1 MQCTCVNV
9 AVRAENSPENS
20 YKNYLEVYVTMSV
33 SVEKLENS
41 MVRLTIEVSA
51 EDFDKAINKVYNRQ
65 KSRMNVPGFRRG
77 KTPRKVL
84 EKMYGTSIFYED
96 AANDVINSSYPDAA
110 RESGEDIVS
119 NPEINVTQIEA
130 GKPFIYTAEVA
141 VKPPVS
147 LGKYK
152 GVEVDKQTINVTDE
166 DVDAEIRREQEKNA
180 TKNDITD
187 RAVQDGDDIVLD
199 FEGFC
204 DGKPFAGGK
213 ATDYVLTVG
222 SGSFIPGF
230 EEQLVGANI
239 GEELDVNVT
248 FPENYQA
255 EELKGKN
262 ATFKCT
268 VKKITEKVLP
278 ELDDEFADEVSEFS
292 TMAEYREDVK
302 KKIVERR
309 EATARTVKE
318 NEAVR
323 KVIEDA
329 HVDIPEAMLRTQQ
342 EQLVSELEQQVVS
355 QGMNFED
362 YMNYAQVTREK
373 IAENMKEEAER
384 RIMYRLVMEQ
394 VAKEENIVATEE
406 DYEAEL
412 QKMADSYRMD
422 VETIKKFFGGRKDSM
437 MEDIAVQKAITF
449 VADNAVEVE
458 KKEEPAEE
466 KTEE

>member
-1 MQCTCVNV
+1 
-9 AVRAENSPENS
+9 
-20 YKNYLEVYVTMSV
+20 MSV

-84 EKMYGTSIFYED
+84 EKMYGASIFYED
-96 AANDVINSSYPDAA
+96 AANDVINSTYPDSAK
-110 RESGEDIVS
+110 ESGEDIVS

-152 GVEVDKQTINVTDE
+152 GVEVDKQEITVFDE
-166 DVDAEIRREQEKNA
+166 EIDAEIRKEQEKNA
-180 TKNDITD
+180 SRNEITD
-187 RAVQDGDDIVLD
+187 RPVKDGDDIVLD

-204 DGKPFAGGK
+204 DGVAFEGGK
-213 ATDYVLTVG
+213 GTDYPLTIG

-239 GEELDVNVT
+239 GEEMEVNVT
-248 FPENYQA
+248 FPENYQSDDLA
-255 EELKGKN
+255 GKD
-262 ATFKCT
+262 AMFKCT
-268 VKKITEKVLP
+268 VKKITEKILP

-292 TMAEYREDVK
+292 TLAEYREDVRK
-302 KKIVERR
+302 NITERK
-309 EATARTVKE
+309 EGAARTAKE
-318 NEAVR
+318 NQAVE
-323 KVIEDA
+323 KVIADA
-329 HVDIPEAMLRTQQ
+329 HVEIPAAMLRTQQ
-342 EQLVSELEQQVVS
+342 EQLVSEFEQQVMS

-362 YMNYAQVTREK
+362 YLKYAQTNREQFTD
-373 IAENMKEEAER
+373 NMKEEAER
-384 RIMYRLVMEQ
+384 RIKYRLVMEQ
-394 VAKEENIVATEE
+394 VAKEENIVATDE
-406 DYEAEL
+406 DFEAEL
-412 QKMADSYRMD
+412 QKMADAYRMD
-422 VETIKKFFGGRKDSM
+422 VETIKKYFVTRKEGM

-458 KKEEPAEE
+458 KKADAEE
-466 KTEE
+466 EKAE

>member
-1 MQCTCVNV
+1 
-9 AVRAENSPENS
+9 
-20 YKNYLEVYVTMSV
+20 MSV

-41 MVRLTIEVSA
+41 MVKLTIEVSA

-65 KSRMNVPGFRRG
+65 KGRMNVPGFRKG

-84 EKMYGTSIFYED
+84 EKMYGAAIFYED
-96 AANDVINSSYPDAA
+96 AANDCINSSYPDAA
-110 RESGEDIVS
+110 KESGEDIVS

-152 GVEVDKQTINVTDE
+152 GVEVEKQEVTVFDE
-166 DVDAEIRREQEKNA
+166 EVDAEIRKEQEKNA
-180 TKNDITD
+180 SKNEITD
-187 RAVQDGDDIVLD
+187 RPVKDGDDIVLD

-204 DGKPFAGGK
+204 DGVAFEGGK
-213 ATDYVLTVG
+213 GTDYPLTIG

-239 GEELDVNVT
+239 GEEMEVNVT

-255 EELKGKN
+255 DDLAGKD
-262 ATFKCT
+262 AMFKCT
-268 VKKITEKVLP
+268 VKKITEKILP

-292 TMAEYREDVK
+292 TLAEYKEDVRK
-302 KKIVERR
+302 NITERKER
-309 EATARTVKE
+309 SAQTVKE
-318 NEAVR
+318 NQAVE
-323 KVIEDA
+323 KVIADA
-329 HVDIPEAMLRTQQ
+329 HVEIPAAMLRTQQ
-342 EQLVSELEQQVVS
+342 EQLAGELEQQVMS

-362 YMNYAQVTREK
+362 YLKYAQTNREQFTD
-373 IAENMKEEAER
+373 NMKEEAER
-384 RIMYRLVMEQ
+384 RIKYRLVMEQ
-394 VAKEENIVATEE
+394 VAKEENIVATDE
-406 DYEAEL
+406 DFEAEL
-412 QKMADSYRMD
+412 QKMADAYRMD
-422 VETIKKFFGGRKDSM
+422 VETIKKYFVTRKEGM

-458 KKEEPAEE
+458 KKADAEE
-466 KTEE
+466 EKAE

>member
-1 MQCTCVNV
+1 
-9 AVRAENSPENS
+9 
-20 YKNYLEVYVTMSV
+20 MSV
-33 SVEKLENS
+33 SVEKLEKS

-65 KSRMNVPGFRRG
+65 KSRMNVPGFRKG

-84 EKMYGTSIFYED
+84 EKMYGASIFYED
-96 AANDVINSSYPDAA
+96 AANDVINSSYPNAA
-110 RESGEDIVS
+110 KESGEDIVS
-119 NPEINVTQIEA
+119 DPEINVTQIEA

-152 GVEVDKQTINVTDE
+152 GVEVEKQVINVTEE
-166 DVDAEIRREQEKNA
+166 DIDAEIRREQEKNA
-180 TKNDITD
+180 TRNEITD
-187 RAVQDGDDIVLD
+187 RPVKDGDEIVLD

-204 DGKPFAGGK
+204 DGEAFEGGK
-213 ATDYVLTVG
+213 GTDYPLTIG

-239 GEELDVNVT
+239 GEEMEVNVT

-255 EELKGKN
+255 EELKGKP
-262 ATFKCT
+262 AVFKCT

-302 KKIVERR
+302 KNITERR
-309 EATARTVKE
+309 ENTARTVRE
-318 NEAVR
+318 NQAVE

-329 HVDIPEAMLRTQQ
+329 HVEIPEAMLRTQQ
-342 EQLVSELEQQVVS
+342 ENIARELEQQVMS
-355 QGMNFED
+355 QGMNFDD
-362 YMNYAQVTREK
+362 YLKYAQTTREQMV
-373 IAENMKEEAER
+373 ENMKPEAER
-384 RIMYRLVMEQ
+384 RIMYRLVMEA
-394 VAKEENIVATEE
+394 VAKAENIVATDE
-406 DYEAEL
+406 DFDAEL
-412 QKMADSYRMD
+412 QKMADAYKMD
-422 VETIKKFFGGRKDSM
+422 VETIKKFFVNRKDSM

-449 VADNAVEVE
+449 VTDNAVEVE
-458 KKEEPAEE
+458 KKEEPKEEE